1 MKPLV
6 ILTCTSYH
14 KAELADGGI
23 FHIEAPRGSVGRN
36 PSSDVCLPD
45 PQKVISGCHAR
56 FSTEGDN
63 IVITDESTNGLFV
76 NGAAAALGRGNS
88 TPVTSGMEIG
98 IGEYLFTIEVP
109 QTPTTASD
117 TPAKLP
123 HDDGVSNINFDP
135 LADFT
140 NDPSPVKEASF
151 QEGAASYSPSF
162 GVADSSDGLSKSS
175 AEDFFDP
182 LAPSVDAESQTDNV
196 NPGAEESHL
205 SNLAHGDP
213 LSDPFSPPQGQFDD
227 ALSGGIEAMAGT
239 GASIIPEDWMAEEQ
253 PPEFDTIPDPAPET
267 TAPELL
273 ESSPEE
279 TGSPN
284 KGAAGIAAAQ
294 DPVPEST
301 VPEILEG
308 SLEKPASPN
317 ESAVGIAAAEASS
330 DEIAPIQPHELVLPA
345 RAPVPEENEK
355 SDAEIPPPI
364 AETPESDQQ
373 NAPEQPVAS
382 HQQAPAAKLAEAPVE
397 ISASADAA
405 AINDT
410 EFEQTVLKGLMDLL
424 AARANLKN
432 EFRMGATLIRQT
444 ENNPLKFAAN
454 VEAAKI
460 LFSESSKNSAYL
472 SRMEAVTQAMA
483 EVQEHQM
490 ALLIGLRAAFN
501 QLLQTFSPENFEENQ
516 SAGLSKIVSSSEKK
530 AWLAYSKFYQERV
543 AESDDPFEELFSGAL
558 SKAYL
563 AALNND
569 Q

>member
-1 MKPLV
+1 VKPLV

-23 FHIEAPRGSVGRN
+23 FHIEGPGGSVGRN
-36 PSSDVCLPD
+36 SSSNICLPD

-56 FSTEGDN
+56 FSAEGDN

-88 TPVTSGMEIG
+88 TPVTNGMEIG
-98 IGEYLFTIEVP
+98 IGEYLFTIEVL

-117 TPAKLP
+117 RPAKLP

-140 NDPSPVKEASF
+140 SDPPPAKETGF
-151 QEGAASYSPSF
+151 QEGAASLSPSF
-162 GVADSSDGLSKSS
+162 GVAAASDGLLKSS

-182 LAPSVDAESQTDNV
+182 LAPPMDAGSQMNNV
-196 NPGAEESHL
+196 NPRAEESHF
-205 SNLAHGDP
+205 SNLNHGDP
-213 LSDPFSPPQGQFDD
+213 LADPFSPPQGQFDD
-227 ALSGGIEAMAGT
+227 ALSGGVEAIAGT

-253 PPEFDTIPDPAPET
+253 PPKFDAIPDPAPES
-267 TAPELL
+267 TAPEIL

-279 TGSPN
+279 TESP
-284 KGAAGIAAAQ
+284 
-294 DPVPEST
+294 S
-301 VPEILEG
+301 
-308 SLEKPASPN
+308 
-317 ESAVGIAAAEASS
+317 ESAVGIAAGEASS
-330 DEIAPIQPHELVLPA
+330 DEIAPIQAHELVIPN
-345 RAPVPEENEK
+345 RAPLLEEDGA
-355 SDAEIPPPI
+355 SGAEIPATPPI
-364 AETPESDQQ
+364 AEPPEINQQ
-373 NAPEQPVAS
+373 DAPEQPVAS
-382 HQQAPAAKLAEAPVE
+382 HQQAPSAKAAKGAVSVSAYAEA
-397 ISASADAA
+397 AA
-405 AINDT
+405 LNDS
-410 EFEQTVLKGLMDLL
+410 EFEQAVLKGLMDLL

-490 ALLIGLRAAFN
+490 ALLIGLRAAFT

-530 AWLAYSKFYQERV
+530 AWLAYRKFYQERV
-543 AESDDPFEELFSGAL
+543 AESDDPFEELFRDAL
-558 SKAYL
+558 AKAYL

>member
-1 MKPLV
+1 
-6 ILTCTSYH
+6 
-14 KAELADGGI
+14 
-23 FHIEAPRGSVGRN
+23 VGRN
-36 PSSDVCLPD
+36 PSSDICLPD

-56 FSTEGDN
+56 FSAEGDN

-98 IGEYLFTIEVP
+98 IGEYLFTIDVP

-140 NDPSPVKEASF
+140 SDPPPAKEASF
-151 QEGAASYSPSF
+151 QEGAASFSPSF
-162 GVADSSDGLSKSS
+162 GVAAASEGLSKSS

-182 LAPSVDAESQTDNV
+182 LAPSVDAESQMNNA

-227 ALSGGIEAMAGT
+227 ALSGGVEAIAGT

-253 PPEFDTIPDPAPET
+253 PPEFDAIPDPAPESS
-267 TAPELL
+267 APELL

-279 TGSPN
+279 IGGPN
-284 KGAAGIAAAQ
+284 KDAAGISAAQ
-294 DPVPEST
+294 DPAPKST
-301 VPEILEG
+301 APEILES
-308 SLEKPASPN
+308 SLGTFASPN

-345 RAPVPEENEK
+345 RAPVPEENDK

-364 AETPESDQQ
+364 AETPVADQQ

-382 HQQAPAAKLAEAPVE
+382 HQQPPVAKVAEAPVE
-397 ISASADAA
+397 ISASGDAA

-424 AARANLKN
+424 AARAALKN

>member
-1 MKPLV
+1 M
-6 ILTCTSYH
+6 
-14 KAELADGGI
+14 
-23 FHIEAPRGSVGRN
+23 GRN
-36 PSSDVCLPD
+36 PSSDICLPD

-56 FSTEGDN
+56 FSAEGDN

-140 NDPSPVKEASF
+140 SDPPPAKEASF
-151 QEGAASYSPSF
+151 QEGAASFSPSF
-162 GVADSSDGLSKSS
+162 GVAAASEGLSQSS

-182 LAPSVDAESQTDNV
+182 LAPSVDAESQMNNA

-227 ALSGGIEAMAGT
+227 ALSGGVEAIAGT

-253 PPEFDTIPDPAPET
+253 PPEFDAIPDPAPE
-267 TAPELL
+267 
-273 ESSPEE
+273 SS
-279 TGSPN
+279 
-284 KGAAGIAAAQ
+284 A
-294 DPVPEST
+294 
-301 VPEILEG
+301 PEILES
-308 SLEKPASPN
+308 SLGTFASPN
-317 ESAVGIAAAEASS
+317 ESALGIAAAEASS

-345 RAPVPEENEK
+345 RAPLPEENDK

-364 AETPESDQQ
+364 AETPVADQQ

-382 HQQAPAAKLAEAPVE
+382 HQQPPAAKVAEAPVE
-397 ISASADAA
+397 ISASGDAA

-424 AARANLKN
+424 AARAALKN